1 MEKISKAEWDK
12 IPADYKG
19 VWTTER
25 TDWRDWDQV
34 RSQYMGKR
42 TVMRDGALLVEGL
55 SFEVVDEK
63 TTRKTFTIEN
73 MVERGRIVS
82 YLLTRYGRVVATTE
96 VKTQGDLVSKFWEL
110 RRVAR
115 DEFGATH
122 VRLPAG
128 NVEAV

>member
-12 IPADYKG
+12 IPVDYKG

-55 SFEVVDEK
+55 SFEVVEA
-63 TTRKTFTIEN
+63 RKTFTIEN
-73 MVERGRIVS
+73 MVKRGRIVS

-96 VKTQGDLVSKFWEL
+96 VKTQGDLVSKFLEL
-110 RRVAR
+110 RRIAR
-115 DEFGATH
+115 DKFGATH

>member
-12 IPADYKG
+12 IPAGYKG

-55 SFEVVDEK
+55 SFEVV
-63 TTRKTFTIEN
+63 
-73 MVERGRIVS
+73 
-82 YLLTRYGRVVATTE
+82 
-96 VKTQGDLVSKFWEL
+96 
-110 RRVAR
+110 
-115 DEFGATH
+115 
-122 VRLPAG
+122 
-128 NVEAV
+128 EAV